1 MANYLGII
9 YLTPVRF
16 MAIFCPETKGYSVMT
31 KLEATNEAV
40 RQSQA
45 SGGERRYAVKWDRPD
60 GEHWTVETRKPGLAG
75 VCLLVVDGKLE
86 HA

>member
-1 MANYLGII
+1 M
-9 YLTPVRF
+9 TPVRF
-16 MAIFCPETKGYSVMT
+16 RARFRPEAKGYSIMT

-45 SGGERRYAVKWDRPD
+45 NDGERRYAVKWDHPD
-60 GEHWTVETRKPGLAG
+60 GEHWTVEVRKPSLAG
-75 VCLLVVDGKLE
+75 VCLLAVDGRLE

>member
-1 MANYLGII
+1 LRDILI
-9 YLTPVRF
+9 
-16 MAIFCPETKGYSVMT
+16 MT

-60 GEHWTVETRKPGLAG
+60 GERWTVETRKPGLAG
-75 VCLLVVDGKLE
+75 VCVLVVDGKLE